1 VRARSLTEVTSFI
14 EQARLPQ
21 SAFPGRTRAAISPE
35 ESALAT
41 QAGRYKAA
49 VCGGEIL
56 SFSNEVPPDRRT
68 AILNCALLAQLVA
81 KDRVPDASRLDEWY
95 DAYFDSLTNLGWAIA
110 QRSWSTS
117 KASGEE
123 FSAHRAVLT
132 LVASF
137 LGEATSAYL
146 LVRDTLDALR
156 SLDSRKDSWLKLF
169 DRETH
174 CLRSAKFQIG
184 VVSGDAANLNI
195 ASMSFKLE
203 SSTTVS
209 GVLFFK
215 AKDAEVT
222 FRETRNNTAVNAAIL
237 DQIGPLIQEKLVTH
251 VTDYIRGLPQLK

>member
-1 VRARSLTEVTSFI
+1 VRSKSLTEVTSFI
-14 EQARLPQ
+14 EQVQLPKI
-21 SAFPGRTRAAISPE
+21 AFPGRTRAAIPPQQL
-35 ESALAT
+35 ALAT

-56 SFSNEVPPDRRT
+56 SFSNEVPAERRT
-68 AILNCALLAQLVA
+68 TILNCALLAQLVA
-81 KDRVPDASRLDEWY
+81 KDRVPDASNLDEWY

-110 QRSWSTS
+110 QRSWSSSTV
-117 KASGEE
+117 SGEE
-123 FSAHRAVLT
+123 FSAHKAVLT

-137 LGEATSAYL
+137 LGEASSAYL

-156 SLDSRKDSWLKLF
+156 SLNPKDSWLMLF

-174 CLRSAKFQIG
+174 SLKSAKFQIG

-203 SSTTVS
+203 SSTTVT

-215 AKDAEVT
+215 VKDAVVT
-222 FRETRNNTAVNAAIL
+222 FRETHNNTAINAAIL
-237 DQIGPLIQEKLVTH
+237 DQIGPLIQKKLVTH
-251 VTDYIRGLPQLK
+251 VTDYILGLPQLK